1 MPRTTDHRGPTPRSG
16 RAAPRPRG
24 LPPALRT
31 AARRLSTL
39 ALVAAVLVV
48 AVSATAVVT
57 GRWQAHPVLSGSMEP
72 DLPVGSIAV
81 VQRVPTADLAV
92 GDVITFRDPGD
103 ADELITHRIVSI
115 TVLDGERV
123 YETKGD
129 ANDDPDPWQVTLRG
143 EDSYRLAAA
152 VPYLGYTVVAVR
164 QPEARSALL
173 VAGAGVVLYAL
184 VSLFLPDQWWRG
196 RVRAAHPVPVR
207 ESEDAP

>member
-16 RAAPRPRG
+16 RAVPRPHG
-24 LPPALRT
+24 LPPALRA
-31 AARRLSTL
+31 AARWLSTL

-72 DLPVGSIAV
+72 GLPVGSIAL

-92 GDVITFRDPGD
+92 GDVITFRDPSD
-103 ADELITHRIVSI
+103 ADELITHRIVSM
-115 TVLDGERV
+115 TVIDGERV

-143 EDSYRLAAA
+143 EDSYRLTSA
-152 VPYLGYTVVAVR
+152 VPYLGRAVVAVR
-164 QPEARSALL
+164 QPEARTVLL
-173 VAGAGVVLYAL
+173 VAGTAVVLYAVL
-184 VSLFLPDQWWRG
+184 QLFLPDQWWRG
-196 RVRAAHPVPVR
+196 GVRAARSVPVR
-207 ESEDAP
+207 ERENAP